1 MLEAERLEFHF
12 FTNSISARQWSADS
26 HFVWM
31 EVLSKVL
38 DKLDM
43 TTKEDVSQDLKP
55 NRIMKNNGDLKEILR
70 SIQESIN
77 SFSEKW
83 IKIFFSI

>member
-1 MLEAERLEFHF
+1 
-12 FTNSISARQWSADS
+12 
-26 HFVWM
+26 M

-77 SFSEKW
+77 SFSEK
-83 IKIFFSI
+83 